1 MITIGTIIKYNIIIS
16 IKRLDTL
23 SSCNIFKILLWYT
36 VSNCLFYNYCYRS
49 FLIVLFSLRCIDAM

>member
-36 VSNCLFYNYCYRS
+36 VSNCLF
-49 FLIVLFSLRCIDAM
+49 